1 VSAPKVTIYG
11 HEVELFSPEEL
22 GGTATDVIVLVR
34 TQNIT
39 EGGRVEDM
47 VSMKGTEHTSGLV
60 QLATTEVAYLQ
71 SKSAWLHAIEDE
83 DE

>member
-1 VSAPKVTIYG
+1 MSAPKVTIYG

-83 DE
+83 GE

>member
-1 VSAPKVTIYG
+1 MSAPKVTIYG

-71 SKSAWLHAIEDE
+71 SKSAWVHAIEGDDE
-83 DE
+83 